1 MLTLIVG
8 GASLKETRIKQKLPY
23 LSELQL
29 LQIWESIDSV
39 EITLIGDNNLDLR
52 SLLRLSPLERDK
64 IVVEQARSIAH
75 LFQSGSKLVE
85 WSDEYIEEQK
95 RDIP

>member
-1 MLTLIVG
+1 MLTLID
-8 GASLKETRIKQKLPY
+8 RINQKLPY

-75 LFQSGSKLVE
+75 LFQPGSELVE
-85 WSDEYIEEQK
+85 WSDEYIEDENWDEQ
-95 RDIP
+95 